1 MKKMVRKQEGGIPW
15 FSLVLDLLG
24 AYIVTGTILL
34 VLSLLLY
41 RLQVTENIINAGITL
56 TYIISCFL
64 AGNLAGRQMKQKRFL
79 WGLIMGGAY
88 FVVLLALSMV
98 VNQSAGAVSDSL
110 LLTLFLCAGG
120 GMLGGMLS

>member
-1 MKKMVRKQEGGIPW
+1 MKR
-15 FSLVLDLLG
+15 
-24 AYIVTGTILL
+24 IVDFLSPLKNNCQLLL
-34 VLSLLLY
+34 VACLPPLALTAFGLY
-41 RLQVTENIINAGITL
+41 QLQVTENIINAGITL

>member
-1 MKKMVRKQEGGIPW
+1 MKKIMRKQEGGIPW

-120 GMLGGMLS
+120 CMLGGMLS